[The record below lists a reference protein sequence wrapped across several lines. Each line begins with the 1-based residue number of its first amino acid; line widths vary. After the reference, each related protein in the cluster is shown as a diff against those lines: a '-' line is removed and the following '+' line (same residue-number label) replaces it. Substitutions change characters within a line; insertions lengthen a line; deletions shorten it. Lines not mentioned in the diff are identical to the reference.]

1 MSQDV
6 TMQNDMAST
15 VRSLLLRLA
24 PVAIVFLFALLS
36 RAGGPKCVAG
46 TSYFDPTMTGQPLL
60 WPQGLITYYTDQGD
74 LSSILPNAS
83 ANTFV
88 ANAFSLWTSV
98 PTAALG
104 ATRGGQLAEDVN
116 GSNVTVNSDGTISI
130 PFDIQSSATGT
141 PIGVVYDSDGAVTN
155 ALIGAG
161 AGDSSQCFYNAAFG
175 GTDNYGSSAI
185 YQHALV
191 VINGQC
197 AQQSS
202 QLVDLEYRLVRV
214 LGTVLGLGWSQVNPN
229 VITGKPPASS
239 DDYAGFPVMHYT
251 DPVSCSPITRCYAN
265 PYQLAMDDAAAIS
278 RLYPVTAQN
287 RSSFPGKRIFS
298 SSTARIHG
306 SVWFTDRF
314 GNPTQPMQGVNVV
327 ARWIDPTT
335 KQPSG
340 RYAASSVSG
349 FLFTGNEGNP
359 ITGFN
364 DELGEP
370 YDEWGSDNSSLEGF
384 FDLAGLQLPAGTAQY
399 QLTVEP
405 LDPIWSA
412 GVEPYAPFLVTPSGL
427 AQAIVLTVS
436 AGQDVQQ
443 DILMQASAQPVP
455 PVSTETWTSP
465 AAIPPTGD
473 WMGSLSGYGNIA
485 YFLMR
490 AQANRTLSVT
500 VKALDEFGYAS
511 EAKSQPVVG
520 MWSASDPEG
529 TSPPAFTPS
538 SFNSMAFGI
547 TRLDAQVN
555 TPSNFLVGIADLRG
569 DGRPDYHYEARVLY
583 ADSLSPP
590 RVSVAG
596 GPVTVLGTGFSQG
609 LAAAVGNATAPPLSI
624 NSQKAILAVPPLSD
638 GLLSVT
644 LTDPATGGST
654 TMTNALTVGAA
665 ASDDIILLSGLNPR
679 TPVGTQAANPVIVR
693 VLQAD
698 GATPVAGATVGW
710 SAGNSLQ
717 LSACNGSS
725 SCSVQTD
732 QYGEVA
738 TWLTPASA
746 GAANVTATLAPGV
759 YSPSKSVSA
768 ALSTTQPT
776 TQDEIGVPAFLW
788 IAQGATL
795 SVPLTTRVVS
805 NGNPQNSVTVNF
817 TNYGAGTLSAASA
830 QTNASGYATV
840 MLSLTQFGS
849 SLQVSA
855 CVGPGPPCQTFYGT
869 PVPASALQLLPVAG
883 AGQVTTGAA
892 FQPVLVRVTD
902 SSTPPNPVLG
912 ASVTFL
918 TTVLRPGGTGP
929 GGGGGET
936 ISGNPAM
943 PVILKVTQSSAL
955 SDANGLANV
964 VPSSSGFSGPLE
976 VDVEVTAGISASLD
990 YPLQVVVP
998 PASIKPTKS
1007 PPIAPPVRIRVPLD
1021 PKTNPAAA
1029 LTRIATGSRSV
1040 SD

>member
-1 MSQDV
+1 VSQDV
-6 TMQNDMAST
+6 TMKNHMAST

-24 PVAIVFLFALLS
+24 LTAAIVFVFALLGA

-46 TSYFDPTMTGQPLL
+46 TSYFDPTMTGQPLI

-74 LSSILPNAS
+74 LSPILPNSS

-98 PTAALG
+98 PTAAL
-104 ATRGGQLAEDVN
+104 AAASGGQLAEDVN
-116 GSNVTVNSDGTISI
+116 GSNVTVNSDGTISM
-130 PFDIQSSATGT
+130 PADIQPSAVGT
-141 PIGVVYDSDGAVTN
+141 PIGVVYDFDGTVTD
-155 ALIGAG
+155 ALLGDG
-161 AGDSSQCFYNAAFG
+161 AGDSSQCFSNSSFG
-175 GTDNYGSSAI
+175 GNDSSGTLAT

-202 QLVDLEYRLVRV
+202 QLVDVEYRLVRL

-229 VITGKPPASS
+229 VITGTPPATSE
-239 DDYAGFPVMHYT
+239 DYAGFPVMHYT
-251 DPVSCSPITRCYAN
+251 DPISCSPITRCYPN
-265 PYQLAMDDAAAIS
+265 PYQLTMDDAAAIS
-278 RLYPVTAQN
+278 RLYPVTTQN
-287 RSSFPGKRIFS
+287 RSNFPGKHVFAA
-298 SSTARIHG
+298 STARIHG

-314 GNPTQPMQGVNVV
+314 GNRTQPMQGVNVV

-335 KQPSG
+335 SQPSR

-359 ITGFN
+359 ITGV
-364 DELGEP
+364 DDALGDP
-370 YDEWGSDNSSLEGF
+370 YGEWGSDTSSVEGF

-405 LDPIWSA
+405 LDPIWST
-412 GVEPYAPFLVTPSGL
+412 GVGPYAPFLVTPSGS
-427 AQAIVLTVS
+427 AQAIVLTVN

-443 DILMQASAQPVP
+443 DILMQGSAQPVP
-455 PVSTETWTSP
+455 QTSSETWTSP
-465 AAIPPTGD
+465 AAIPPAGD
-473 WMGSLSGYGNIA
+473 WMGSLSGYGDAA
-485 YFLMR
+485 YFLLQ
-490 AQANRTLSVT
+490 AQANRTLSVA
-500 VKALDEFGYAS
+500 VKALDEFGNAS

-520 MWSASDPEG
+520 MWAASDPQG

-538 SFNSMAFGI
+538 SFNSMVFGV
-547 TRLDAQVN
+547 TRLDSQVN
-555 TPSNFLVGIADLRG
+555 TSTNFLVGIADLRG

-583 ADSLSPP
+583 ADSLSPS

-596 GPVTVLGTGFSQG
+596 GPVTVGGTGFSQG
-609 LAAAVGNATAPPLSI
+609 LTAAVGRATAAPLTI
-624 NSQKAILAVPPLSD
+624 TAQEAILAVPPQGD
-638 GLLSVT
+638 GLQSIT

-654 TMTNALTVGAA
+654 TMTNALTIGAA
-665 ASDDIILLSGLNPR
+665 ASDNIVLLSGLNPR
-679 TPVGTQAANPVIVR
+679 TPVGTQAANPVTVR
-693 VLQAD
+693 VLEAD
-698 GATPVAGATVGW
+698 GVTPVAGATVGW
-710 SAGNSLQ
+710 SATNSLQ
-717 LSACNGSS
+717 LSACSGTS
-725 SCSVQTD
+725 SCTVATD
-732 QYGEVA
+732 QYGQA
-738 TWLTPASA
+738 STWLTPASA
-746 GAANVTATLAPGV
+746 GVANVTATLAPGV
-759 YSPSKSVSA
+759 YSLSKSVNA
-768 ALSTTQPT
+768 TVSTTQPT
-776 TQDEIGVPAFLW
+776 TPDEIGVPALIW

-795 SVPLTTRVVS
+795 SVPLTARVVS
-805 NGNPQNSVTVNF
+805 NGTPQNNVTVNF
-817 TNYGAGTLSAASA
+817 TSYGAGTLSAASA

-840 MLSLTQFGS
+840 TLSLTQFAS

-892 FQPVLVRVTD
+892 FQPVIVRVTD

-912 ASVTFL
+912 ATVTFL

-943 PVILKVTQSSAL
+943 PVILKVNQSSAA
-955 SDANGLANV
+955 SDANGLASI

-976 VDVEVTAGISASLD
+976 VDVAVTAGASASLD
-990 YPLQVVVP
+990 YPLQIV
-998 PASIKPTKS
+998 
-1007 PPIAPPVRIRVPLD
+1007 APPP
-1021 PKTNPAAA
+1021 
-1029 LTRIATGSRSV
+1029 
-1040 SD
+1040 